1 MMKPTNVLVN
11 PATGQVRHMGFGIA
25 SRLLRE
31 LQAPEPPDF
40 IADHSLTW
48 PPKLGHESESRH
60 AARIFDS
67 IPSLVHT
74 GRPDGYLDYFNQRWL
89 EYEFGES

>member
-1 MMKPTNVLVN
+1 MKPANVLVN
-11 PATGQVRHMGFGIA
+11 SATGQVRHMGFGIA
-25 SRLLRE
+25 SRLLRD

-40 IADHSLTW
+40 IAGHSLAW
-48 PPKLGHESESRH
+48 PPKLGHEAESRH
-60 AARIFDS
+60 AARIFDT

-74 GRPDGYLDYFNQRWL
+74 GGPAGYLGYFNQRWL